1 MIPVLLTFLAA
12 AAALVVAASFLA
24 RAADRIAES
33 TGMAA
38 DGADPCR
45 QQGRPVPGQRAG
57 SSVVPSR
64 TLGAASGSARSAIAC
79 APRRGGQGASRPVR
93 SRGPGLAL
101 GRAPMR
107 PRRPLRL
114 LLLLALAAPAAG
126 HGGVYRG
133 PWGGGA
139 GGGATGGGFEGAPA
153 GPAPLRAVPQP
164 TGPASPGSALASPL
178 DLTRWEF
185 WWEHNQAPLLLLKT
199 RVRTSGSATGVEGF
213 YLGDGQRPQQSSLGP
228 TDDQLRQRVIPALL
242 AVLARETNDDLVT
255 GAMVALA
262 KIGDLGDAALGGEI
276 EAQLL
281 RRLADGAQDTRETAA
296 VALGILASPRSIPTL
311 AHLLW
316 DTPEGRKLVRAGE
329 VVYRTRAFAAYGLGL
344 VGARATS
351 EVDRQLVVSILRRAL
366 EEERTS
372 TRDLG
377 VASVLALGLVP
388 LATLA
393 PAALPRAGRDLAPP
407 ESSRQAQ
414 LDFVLALLRD
424 PEGER
429 LVRAQCPITLA
440 RLLAG
445 LPEPHLGP
453 YRTVIVGELLECL
466 TRRREETEV
475 VQSAVLA
482 LGAIGCND
490 AGSELDARIRRALT
504 EVPRQVSEP
513 QARAFALLA
522 LAEAGARYGGGPAH
536 EGIDHARAFLIDQM
550 LDGRNWLQPW
560 AALAAGVLA
569 WHVQGVEPQHPAL
582 APLRRVLRDQLEDER
597 QHEALA
603 ALALGAGLARS
614 QDSAPHLMRL
624 LRKGLPDATRG
635 QVALALGL
643 LGHVEAIEPLRA
655 LLPESRYRPE
665 LLRQAAMALGLLG
678 DKEVG
683 LQLATMLGD
692 ARSLA
697 TQAAIASALGHVG
710 DRRTLDPLLA
720 LLESRLATER
730 ARAFAAVALGNVCDK
745 ELLPWNAKLG
755 VGLNYRAAPPTLSD
769 PGSGTGILDLF

>member
-1 MIPVLLTFLAA
+1 
-12 AAALVVAASFLA
+12 
-24 RAADRIAES
+24 
-33 TGMAA
+33 
-38 DGADPCR
+38 
-45 QQGRPVPGQRAG
+45 
-57 SSVVPSR
+57 
-64 TLGAASGSARSAIAC
+64 
-79 APRRGGQGASRPVR
+79 
-93 SRGPGLAL
+93 
-101 GRAPMR
+101 MR
-107 PRRPLRL
+107 RRPLLRL
-114 LLLLALAAPAAG
+114 LLLVTLAAPAAG

-139 GGGATGGGFEGAPA
+139 GGAAGGGTLGGGFEGAPA
-153 GPAPLRAVPQP
+153 GPAPLRTVPQP
-164 TGPASPGSALASPL
+164 SGPASPGSPL
-178 DLTRWEF
+178 GAAPDLTRWEF
-185 WWEHNQAPLLLLKT
+185 WWEHNQAPYLALKT
-199 RVRTSGSATGVEGF
+199 RVRGSASATGVEGF

-262 KIGDLGDAALGGEI
+262 KIGDLGDVALGAEI

-281 RRLADGAQDTRETAA
+281 RRLSDGAQDTRETAA
-296 VALGILASPRSIPTL
+296 VSLGILASPRSVPTL

-316 DTPEGRKLVRAGE
+316 DTPAGRKLGRSGE

-377 VASVLALGLVP
+377 VACVLALGLVP

-393 PAALPRAGRDLAPP
+393 PAAAPTRGRDLAPP

-424 PEGER
+424 PAGER
-429 LVRAQCPITLA
+429 LVRAQCPVTLA

-453 YRTVIVGELLECL
+453 YRAAIAGELIECL
-466 TRRREETEV
+466 TRRREPSEV

-482 LGAIGCND
+482 LGAIGSND
-490 AGSELDARIRRALT
+490 SGSELDARIRRELAA
-504 EVPRQVSEP
+504 VPRQASEP
-513 QARAFALLA
+513 QVRAFAYLA

-536 EGIDHARAFLIDQM
+536 DGIDHARAFLVEQM
-550 LDGRNWLQPW
+550 IDGRNWLQPW

-582 APLRRVLRDQLEDER
+582 VPLRRVLRDRLEGER

-603 ALALGAGLARS
+603 ALALGAGLARA

-643 LGHVEAIEPLRA
+643 LGHVEAVEPLRA
-655 LLPESRYRPE
+655 LLAESRYRPE
-665 LLRQAAMALGLLG
+665 LLRQVAMALGLLG

-683 LQLATMLGD
+683 LQLASMLGE

-697 TQAAIASALGHVG
+697 TQAAIAAALGQIG
-710 DRRTLDPLLA
+710 DRRALDPLLA
-720 LLESRLATER
+720 LLENRLATER

-745 ELLPWNAKLG
+745 EFLPWNAKIG